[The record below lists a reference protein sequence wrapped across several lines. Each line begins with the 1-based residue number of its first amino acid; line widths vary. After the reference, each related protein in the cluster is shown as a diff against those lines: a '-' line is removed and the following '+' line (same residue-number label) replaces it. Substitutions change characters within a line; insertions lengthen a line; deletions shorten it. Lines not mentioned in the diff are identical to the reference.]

1 MKRKNLAVFQSRIS
15 AVLAGVVLAIFIL
28 LTVSLLHE
36 SVYAAC
42 IIIIGLWLLW
52 ILNMLTGFRYV
63 IDDDTLYLKLWA
75 MTFFSVK
82 IMDIVSVRRAYSP
95 LSLSAISRKRLCL
108 YVKNNPK
115 YTHYYVSPVR
125 EQEFL
130 DVLKSVNTEIDIQI
144 EK

>member
-1 MKRKNLAVFQSRIS
+1 MNKKSSIVFRSRIS
-15 AVLAGVVLAIFIL
+15 VVLAGVVLAIFIL
-28 LTVSLLHE
+28 ITVPLLCE
-36 SVYAAC
+36 GVYAASVV
-42 IIIIGLWLLW
+42 IIGLWLLW

-82 IMDIVSVRRAYSP
+82 IADIVSVRRAYSP

-108 YVKNNPK
+108 RLKANPK
-115 YTHYYVSPVR
+115 CSHYFVSPVR

-130 DVLKSVNTEIDIQI
+130 EVLKSVNPDIKI